1 MSEIEQ
7 VLAVAYRT
15 KAESAPRELLGV
27 QAQVTRFADDV
38 EAARRRLEA
47 VHPALSAARERLA
60 RLEAAKTTLVDART
74 RLHALEA
81 AGPGLERVLTR
92 VRTPSPSL
100 EAARRAL
107 DATAS
112 GMLPA
117 ARDQVRAL
125 ATELEAITRTFSS
138 STPVLESL
146 RIRVRALDVL
156 EPLLTTTREEVR
168 ALEELD
174 PVVETARR
182 EQRALA
188 TELEAPRRALDA
200 AVGRS
205 QPARGAPSWRRR
217 PARTAGTHAV

>member
-1 MSEIEQ
+1 LSEIEQ
-7 VLAVAYRT
+7 VLAVASRT
-15 KAESAPRELLGV
+15 NAESAPRELLGV
-27 QAQVTRFADDV
+27 HAQFTRFAEDV

-47 VHPALSAARERLA
+47 VHPTLKAARERLA

-107 DATAS
+107 DATAP

-117 ARDQVRAL
+117 DQVRAL
-125 ATELEAITRTFSS
+125 ATELEAIARTFSS

-156 EPLLTTTREEVR
+156 EPLLTATREEVR
-168 ALEELD
+168 ALEALD
-174 PVVETARR
+174 PAAETARR
-182 EQRALA
+182 ELRALA

-200 AVGRS
+200 AIGLS
-205 QPARGAPSWRRR
+205 QHAGGAPVVASE
-217 PARTAGTHAV
+217 ACATAGTHTV